1 METFTVVSFKIL
13 TLSKGLLNR
22 LDMMFWSRDDGD
34 NVQSLVTELGSLP
47 ALLWHGVIISR
58 YMTQPDQ
65 YRTDTRIKHASGII
79 VKLYEWHRDGNLCH
93 QNISENE

>member
-1 METFTVVSFKIL
+1 
-13 TLSKGLLNR
+13 
-22 LDMMFWSRDDGD
+22 MMFLSRDDGD
-34 NVQSLVTELGSLP
+34 NVRSLVAELSCLSSLP